1 MRDLKRLLLEGD
13 PVAREP
19 GMSGD
24 HIEAMRRA
32 ILVEARR
39 QPESAPASW
48 RLQPLALAAA
58 LAVCLVTGVTIGV
71 RLGGGGSP
79 SVMSVTSAPTRAVAP
94 AARPA
99 GSDVRRQLQ
108 ITSPGGTRIIWTFH
122 ENLEL

>member
-1 MRDLKRLLLEGD
+1 MNDLKRLLMEGD

-24 HIEAMRRA
+24 DIQAMRRA

-39 QPESAPASW
+39 QPESAAVSW

-58 LAVCLVTGVTIGV
+58 LAVCLATGVTIGV
-71 RLGGGGSP
+71 RLDDGGAP
-79 SVMSVTSAPTRAVAP
+79 SVTSVPTRTVAP

-122 ENLEL
+122 ESLEL